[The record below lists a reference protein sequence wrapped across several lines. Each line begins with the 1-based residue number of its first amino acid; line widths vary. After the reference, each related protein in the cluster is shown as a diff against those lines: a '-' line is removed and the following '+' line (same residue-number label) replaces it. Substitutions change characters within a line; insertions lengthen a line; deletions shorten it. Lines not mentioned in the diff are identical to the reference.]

1 MDVGG
6 LTMII
11 KITDSQMQDIKEEYK
26 NYLKQ
31 NERPGSYTALFSDA
45 FYPLRHDIGMN
56 FWNIFIDNNSMSQCL
71 ECYKLYF
78 AAKGR
83 KSPSSDA
90 HSYMTAMK
98 AFKKFLDTRYGGVN
112 ACLKIMVDSYE
123 SVNKEYTPIL
133 KEQSK
138 SLTTPMKIKSTQ
150 NKIDITEPCIEEIE
164 KYLKQWDE
172 LENYSLQERALN
184 KLFYSTYPNNSD
196 IDDVLVKVSTLNDF
210 YSTNIFSS
218 FQVAKHIVG
227 LNIDDRLK
235 EGDVTL
241 VNEIALVKMDNG
253 SVKNFYSFATKYC
266 SHHNPLEYP
275 IYDSYVDKL
284 LKYFRNVDGFYQ
296 FNNDEIKSYK
306 DFKNILNQFRKF
318 YGLDQFNLKE
328 IDKYL
333 WQLGKE
339 KLPKNY

>member
-1 MDVGG
+1 
-6 LTMII
+6 
-11 KITDSQMQDIKEEYK
+11 MQDIKEEYK

-31 NERPGSYTALFSDA
+31 NEKPGSYTALFSDA
-45 FYPLRHDIGMN
+45 FYPIRHDIGMN
-56 FWNIFIDNNSMSQCL
+56 FWDIFIDNNSMSQCL
-71 ECYKLYF
+71 ECYKAYF

-98 AFKKFLDTRYGGVN
+98 AFKKFLDTRYDGVD
-112 ACLKIMVDSYE
+112 ACLKIMVDGYE
-123 SVNKEYTPIL
+123 LVDKEYTPIL

-138 SLTTPMKIKSTQ
+138 SLIAPMKIKSTQ
-150 NKIDITEPCIEEIE
+150 NKIDITEPCIEEVE

-172 LENYSLQERALN
+172 LENYSLQESALN
-184 KLFYSTYPNNSD
+184 KLFQSTYPYNSD

-235 EGDVTL
+235 AGDVTL

-253 SVKNFYSFATKYC
+253 SVKNFYSFSTKYC

-284 LKYFRNVDGFYQ
+284 LKHFRNVDAFYQ

-306 DFKNILNQFRKF
+306 DFKNMLNQFRKF
-318 YGLDQFNLKE
+318 YGLEQFNLKK

-339 KLPKNY
+339 KLPRNY